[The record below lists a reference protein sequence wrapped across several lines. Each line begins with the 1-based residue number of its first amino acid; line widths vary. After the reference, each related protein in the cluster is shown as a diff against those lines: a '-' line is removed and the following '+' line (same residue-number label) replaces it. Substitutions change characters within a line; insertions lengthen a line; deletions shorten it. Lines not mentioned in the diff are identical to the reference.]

1 MAVPSREVGARYC
14 APVLTNQEVFL
25 PGGVEERS
33 TDKIPA
39 NAAKSTSATSRLPQ
53 HRLKNR
59 KMHEMHK
66 IKLINILN
74 RLTTRRQDT
83 KIDALINYITSDITD
98 DDITDPDITGEI
110 KSPDIDNGEKKSPI
124 IKNVENKSPTIDYK
138 ACVQSDTAA
147 DAVHA
152 DTEATSP

>member
-1 MAVPSREVGARYC
+1 MPLAEECPASRQD
-14 APVLTNQEVFL
+14 QER
-25 PGGVEERS
+25 GSEEEKTKIEERS

-39 NAAKSTSATSRLPQ
+39 NEAKRTSATSRLPQ

-74 RLTTRRQDT
+74 RLTKRRQDA

-110 KSPDIDNGEKKSPI
+110 KSPD
-124 IKNVENKSPTIDYK
+124 
-138 ACVQSDTAA
+138 
-147 DAVHA
+147 VH
-152 DTEATSP
+152 

>member
-1 MAVPSREVGARYC
+1 MPGIN
-14 APVLTNQEVFL
+14 TDQER
-25 PGGVEERS
+25 GSEEEKTKIEARS

-39 NAAKSTSATSRLPQ
+39 NEAKRTSATSRLPQ

-74 RLTTRRQDT
+74 RLTKRRQDA

-110 KSPDIDNGEKKSPI
+110 KSPDIDTNGEKKSPI
-124 IKNVENKSPTIDYK
+124 IENHENESR
-138 ACVQSDTAA
+138 
-147 DAVHA
+147 
-152 DTEATSP
+152 